1 MNSSRKFVEDMLKKC
16 TLIYWFSIGFTLQAQ
31 INVDEV
37 KRITEM
43 LCSPEFHGRG
53 YVNDGDKIAADFIAK
68 EFEKVGL
75 KKLGSSYFQSFD
87 FIVNRFP
94 GDASIVKNGIVMVMG
109 EEVLLDPACPEFR
122 GVLRPKV
129 FTAAEVFDQV
139 AFNEQLKKMLGSS
152 NNNCVAINITST
164 DKDTLA
170 FLNRIKYE
178 LTQYL
183 PVIEITDKKFTW
195 SVSRNQLKHVFF
207 QVKKEAFK
215 AGIEYEVL
223 IDADLK
229 NHTTQNVIGFLPAK
243 KKAKKTI
250 VFTAHYDHL
259 GRLGRNVYFPGA
271 NDNASGTAMIIALA
285 DFFKQTPIDDYNLL
299 FIAFAGEEAG
309 LLGSKYFVEHPLLK
323 LKKIKFLINLDI
335 MGSGEDG
342 ITVVNGSVF
351 QEQFD
356 RLKNLNTQE
365 ELVKTVN
372 IRGKAANSD
381 HYWFTEKGVPAFF
394 IYTMGPNKNYHDVFD
409 TYENLTFAETLDLAT
424 LLRKFVEGF

>member
-1 MNSSRKFVEDMLKKC
+1 MFKPLSL
-16 TLIYWFSIGFTLQAQ
+16 LIPFLLGSFAYGQ
-31 INVDEV
+31 INIDEV
-37 KRITEM
+37 KQLTES

-53 YVNDGDKIAADFIAK
+53 YVNNGDKIAADFIAK
-68 EFEKVGL
+68 EFEKLGL
-75 KKLGSSYFQSFD
+75 RKLGSSYFQSFN
-87 FIVNRFP
+87 FQVNSFP
-94 GDASIVKNGIVMVMG
+94 GDASIVKDGKQLKLG
-109 EEVLLDPACPEFR
+109 EDVLIDPSCPSFR
-122 GVLRPKV
+122 GVLRPKL
-129 FTAAEVFDQV
+129 FTAAEVFNQV
-139 AFNEQLKKMLGSS
+139 EFNNQLKKMLDGSDQ
-152 NNNCVAINITST
+152 NCIALEITST
-164 DKDTLA
+164 NKDTLT
-170 FLNRIKYE
+170 FLNSIKYE
-178 LTQYL
+178 LSQYL
-183 PVIEITDKKFTW
+183 PVIEVTDKKFTW
-195 SVSRNQLKHVFF
+195 SVSQEQLKHVFL
-207 QVKKEAFK
+207 QCKKEAFETGK
-215 AGIEYEVL
+215 TYEVL

-229 NHTTQNVIGFLPAK
+229 EHATQNVIGFLPAK

-259 GRLGRNVYFPGA
+259 GRLGRETYFPGA

-285 DFFKQTPIDDYNLL
+285 NYFKKEPIDDYNLL

-309 LLGSKYFVEHPLLK
+309 LLGSKHFVEHPLMK

-351 QEQFD
+351 QTEFD
-356 RLKNLNTQE
+356 RLKQINTDNNY
-365 ELVKTVN
+365 LKTVN

-409 TYENLTFAETLDLAT
+409 TYENLTFAETIDLAT